1 MSHGH
6 AGHHDHGSHD
16 HDHGDHDHDEVDP
29 EERLEDN
36 PIWQQENVT
45 LASVGIDVGSAGS
58 QVAFSRLHLRRRGEG
73 LTTRYVVVERE
84 TLFRSPLHLTP
95 YLGDG
100 RIDAEALGGLV
111 DQAYADARV
120 RPDDVDTGVVILTGE
135 ALRRRNAEPI
145 ASVLAQRAG
154 DLVCATAGH
163 HMEATL
169 AAFGSG
175 AARVSHDTGTR
186 VLNIDIGGGTTK
198 LGLLDGGELVGTAAL
213 DVGGRLAVAAE
224 GRLVRLDPAGARH
237 AERAGLDWRL
247 GGEASQEDLAAVAEV
262 MADAVVAA
270 LGPEEDRGTEVTDL
284 FVTAPLPPLGELSG
298 VMFSGGVGEYV
309 YGRED
314 RDFGDL
320 GRLLGLALR
329 SRIAAGAL
337 PAPLLPAGECIRAT
351 VLGASQYSVQLS
363 GSTCT
368 ITDPTTTL
376 PRRDV
381 PVVRPRYRLGEAVD
395 ATALQELTR
404 SVADAVR
411 TRLASHGSEEH
422 PDEDVALALHWTGLP
437 FYARVR
443 AFAEGLVDGLRA
455 RTARGLPVLLVLDA
469 DIARTLGRVLRDDLD
484 VQVPMV
490 VLDGLRLDDFDY
502 VDLGRVRRPSGTVP
516 VTIKS
521 LVFSGVDVRPVR
533 PASPVG

>member
-1 MSHGH
+1 MSEH
-6 AGHHDHGSHD
+6 HHDHEGHAD
-16 HDHGDHDHDEVDP
+16 HDHADHDHEDVGP

-95 YLGDG
+95 YLADG

-111 DQAYADARV
+111 DDAYADARV

-145 ASVLAQRAG
+145 ATVLAQRAG

-175 AARVSHDTGTR
+175 AARASHDLGAR
-186 VLNIDIGGGTTK
+186 VLNVDIGGGTTK
-198 LGLLDGGELVGTAAL
+198 LGLLDGGELVATAAL
-213 DVGGRLAVAAE
+213 DVGGRLAVATD

-237 AERAGLDWRL
+237 AERAGLAWQL
-247 GGEASQEDLAAVAEV
+247 GDEASAEDLAAVADV

-270 LGPEEDRGTEVTDL
+270 LRPGAADDPAVLDL
-284 FVTAPLPPLGELSG
+284 YVTAPLPPLGELAG

-329 SRIAAGAL
+329 TRIEADGL

-368 ITDPTTTL
+368 ITDPATTL

-381 PVVRPRYRLGEAVD
+381 PVVRPRYALADAVD
-395 ATALQELTR
+395 PASLEGLST

-411 TRLASHGSEEH
+411 GRLASHGSEEH

-443 AFAEGLVDGLRA
+443 AFAEGLVDGLAA

-469 DIARTLGRVLRDDLD
+469 DIARTLGRILRDELG
-484 VQVPMV
+484 VQVPLV

-502 VDLGRVRRPSGTVP
+502 VDLGRVRQPSGTVP

-521 LVFSGVDVRPVR
+521 LVFSGVDVRQVR
-533 PASPVG
+533 PAAPVG